1 MAIKTCKLCG
11 ASFVAYKGQ
20 QYCSKT
26 CADYVKKQ
34 NKIRQNERAERLK
47 KLKEEEKKKKTSKL
61 TDDAVEARE
70 HDMSY
75 GKYMAQKYEVK
86 IDRR

>member
-1 MAIKTCKLCG
+1 MAIRTCKLCG
-11 ASFVAYKGQ
+11 GSFVAYKGQ

-34 NKIRQNERAERLK
+34 NKIKQNERAERLK
-47 KLKEEEKKKKTSKL
+47 KLKEEEKKTSKL
-61 TDDAVEARE
+61 ADDAVEARK

-75 GKYMAQKYEVK
+75 GKYKAQEYKVK